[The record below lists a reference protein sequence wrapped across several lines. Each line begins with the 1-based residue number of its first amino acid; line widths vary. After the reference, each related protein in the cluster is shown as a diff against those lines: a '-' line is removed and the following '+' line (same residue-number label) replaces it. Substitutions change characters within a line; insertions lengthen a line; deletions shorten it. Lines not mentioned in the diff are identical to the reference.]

1 MSELTLTSPEVNIE
15 STAAKANS
23 IIINFRLSTIKVA
36 NLRMLPPLIHFLVDM
51 PLYNIIKC
59 RFIQGARTTLI

>member
-36 NLRMLPPLIHFLVDM
+36 NLRMLPPLIHF
-51 PLYNIIKC
+51 
-59 RFIQGARTTLI
+59 